1 MTQVASIQLEIV
13 GGEPKAERIE
23 RAAALVESLAG
34 ADLILLPEAWNV
46 GYFDFDRYAAEAETL
61 EEETVSRLGAAAR
74 AAGAWLLAG
83 SIIER
88 DGDRLFNTSVL
99 LDRAGEVRATY
110 RKIHLFGYG
119 SLERRLLTR
128 GGDVVVCDTELGGVG
143 LATCYDL
150 RFPELFRAMVDQGA
164 ELFLIASAWPYPRV
178 EAWRVL
184 NRARALENQAWL
196 ISANCVGATG
206 PGFCGRSMV
215 VDPWGTAVASAGD
228 RSTILQAEIDVGA
241 AAAARADFP
250 ALNDRVFEQE
260 AMR

>member
-1 MTQVASIQLEIV
+1 MTRVASIQLEIL

-34 ADLILLPEAWNV
+34 VDLIVLPEAWNV
-46 GYFDFDRYAAEAETL
+46 GYFDFDRYAAGAETL
-61 EEETVSRLGAAAR
+61 EEETVSRLRAAAR
-74 AAGAWLLAG
+74 AAGAWVLAG

-88 DGDRLFNTSVL
+88 HGDRLFNTSVL
-99 LDRAGEVRATY
+99 LDRAGEVRASY

-128 GGDVVVCDTELGGVG
+128 GEDVVVCDTELGGIG

-150 RFPELFRAMVDQGA
+150 RFPELFRAMVDRGA

-178 EAWRVL
+178 EAWSVL

-196 ISANCVGATG
+196 ISANCAGGDPAC
-206 PGFCGRSMV
+206 CGRSMV
-215 VDPWGTAVASAGD
+215 VDPWGTALAAAGD
-228 RSTILQAEIDVGA
+228 R
-241 AAAARADFP
+241 P
-250 ALNDRVFEQE
+250 ATLL
-260 AMR
+260 